1 MVLSTYIR
9 QPTTITPSPE
19 DSVLSF
25 DHHKKPHICAPI
37 DTYIHTKRCVHIH
50 IYIHNTSLKMK
61 SDSGKC
67 DPLAS
72 KDKKKTF
79 IVEVHGVSMDDA

>member
-1 MVLSTYIR
+1 MALQLREFAEDWNLVLSTYIR

-19 DSVLSF
+19 DPILSF

-50 IYIHNTSLKMK
+50 IYT
-61 SDSGKC
+61 
-67 DPLAS
+67 
-72 KDKKKTF
+72 
-79 IVEVHGVSMDDA
+79 